1 MATLNTAATPSTE
14 AADKRR
20 PSHYINVNV
29 VKADGKLLKLGAI
42 PVYAD
47 SADKAQRTLIDAVTK
62 NPDFD
67 CSKLDILIDVREN
80 VKSTEVDD
88 INGWNMV
95 DRVVI
100 TTSAA

>member
-14 AADKRR
+14 AADKRK

-42 PVYAD
+42 ALFAD
-47 SADKAQRTLIDAVTK
+47 SMDKTQRTLIDAITK
-62 NPDFD
+62 DPKFD

-80 VKSTEVDD
+80 VKSIEVDD
-88 INGWNMV
+88 INDWNMV
-95 DRVVI
+95 DREVI